1 MKAFNHLKVLFTF
14 LLFFIAIGM
23 QAGKSPE
30 TEKKVM
36 DYLGK
41 ESYDFVMQKNPDII
55 KYYYYFIE
63 NSFYITDVP
72 KEKAAGS
79 NPDMQTAVVPLKP
92 NGEVD
97 LVALNVLKL
106 NLKRDFYNRTY
117 YLIEGTQKLLVFYSE
132 VEFMEN
138 FNKAKSTITI

>member
-1 MKAFNHLKVLFTF
+1 MLV
-14 LLFFIAIGM
+14 FIGAY
-23 QAGKSPE
+23 AGKSPE

-41 ESYDFVMQKNPDII
+41 ESYEFVLKKNPDII
-55 KYYYYFIE
+55 KYYIYFIE
-63 NSFYITDVP
+63 NSYYIADIP
-72 KEKAAGS
+72 KEKSGS
-79 NPDMQTAVVPLKP
+79 TKDIKTAVIPLKS
-92 NGEVD
+92 NGD
-97 LVALNVLKL
+97 IDIVAMNVLKL

-117 YLIEGTQKLLVFYSE
+117 YQIEGTQKLLVFYSE